1 MNRLMAF
8 GASVLFAIAAQAQ
21 DKKPAENKPST
32 DAKPAETKPETKAQ
46 TGGDGTHPRV
56 KLETTLGDIVVEL
69 DGEKAPISTDNF
81 VTYVEEKF
89 YDGLIFHRV
98 IPTFMIQGGGFT
110 PEIEK
115 KKSTHPAIKN
125 EWRNGL
131 KNTRGTIA
139 MARTS
144 VPDSATNEFFIN
156 VVDNA
161 FLDQPNG
168 GAAYAVF
175 GKVVEG
181 METVDKIK
189 DTKTIVHPKYPSG
202 TQPVVP
208 ETAVVIKSATLLTK
222 FDREKVKAGI
232 RTPEMDLADAQKKI
246 EAETGKKMEKSASGL
261 MWVVLKEGT
270 GNQPSANNM
279 VDVHYTGWYLDG
291 RKFDSSYDRG
301 TTPTTF
307 KLSQVIKGWT
317 EGVALM
323 KAGEKRKFLIPSNLA
338 YGERGF
344 RDIPPNTPLMFEIE
358 LMGFK

>member
-1 MNRLMAF
+1 MNRLIAL
-8 GASVLFAIAAQAQ
+8 GASILFVFAAQAQ
-21 DKKPAENKPST
+21 DPKPAEPKPAT
-32 DAKPAETKPETKAQ
+32 DAKPAENKADPK
-46 TGGDGTHPRV
+46 TAASGEGTHPRI
-56 KLETTLGDIVVEL
+56 KLETTLGNIVLEL

-98 IPTFMIQGGGFT
+98 IPTFMAQGGGFT
-110 PEIEK
+110 PDLEK
-115 KKSTHPAIKN
+115 KKTTHPPIKN

-139 MARTS
+139 MARTA

-168 GAAYAVF
+168 GAEYAVF

-181 METVDKIK
+181 MDTVDKIR
-189 DTKTIVHPKYPSG
+189 DAKTIVHPKYPSDG
-202 TQPVVP
+202 QPVVP
-208 ETAVVIKSATLLTK
+208 DPAVVIKSATLLSK
-222 FDREKVKAGI
+222 YDREKVKSMI

-261 MWVVLKEGT
+261 MWVVLKEGS
-270 GNQPSANNM
+270 GNQPTATNM
-279 VDVHYTGWYLDG
+279 VDVHYTGWYLNG
-291 RKFDSSYDRG
+291 EKFDSSYDRG
-301 TTPTTF
+301 TTPTNF
-307 KLSQVIKGWT
+307 RLNQMIKGWI

-323 KAGEKRKFLIPSNLA
+323 KVGEKRKFLIPSDLA
-338 YGERGF
+338 YGARGKGK
-344 RDIPPNTPLMFEIE
+344 IPPNTPLMFEIE
-358 LMGFK
+358 LIGFK